1 MRIIS
6 STLTLFIFIWGTLC
20 LNGFREALKYNALG
34 DYTETNID
42 INTLVWL
49 SVFNTLMIMTNYQ
62 DIILL
67 LVFNNIVTCLL
78 ACLNMYTYTICQND
92 CVDFFNDHRFYS
104 YHSFYITLPY
114 IQFAITI
121 IMFYEIIKK
130 YNKNYTIDFTE
141 TKRPESESLIT

>member
-49 SVFNTLMIMTNYQ
+49 SVFNTLMIMTN
-62 DIILL
+62 
-67 LVFNNIVTCLL
+67 
-78 ACLNMYTYTICQND
+78 
-92 CVDFFNDHRFYS
+92 
-104 YHSFYITLPY
+104 
-114 IQFAITI
+114 
-121 IMFYEIIKK
+121 
-130 YNKNYTIDFTE
+130 
-141 TKRPESESLIT
+141 